1 MFSPQDKLRLKQ
13 LRDDGYL
20 KRDNPLTHE
29 ILTTLHAHSVERPAW
44 YEAFFTLA
52 VDGSEEVETPALAEA
67 WKVEQATAE
76 EHDVFALFGRSEKPR
91 ALRATT
97 VIRQWLK
104 QGLNASPSSVA
115 KAADVSQPRAS
126 QVREEWGDEIR
137 ALLQEAKCLGLSG
150 EDLYNAC
157 NPALP
162 VPTRLI
168 ERLREL
174 RDARGSKGGML
185 RQEFDRWLK
194 AQWDEYKQRNQSK
207 WDTDHPPQWF
217 IRQLSEA

>member
-1 MFSPQDKLRLKQ
+1 MGTLSE
-13 LRDDGYL
+13 
-20 KRDNPLTHE
+20 T
-29 ILTTLHAHSVERPAW
+29 ILSLPTSSYATPHSVTRPQW

-67 WKVEQATAE
+67 WKVEQSTAE

-91 ALRATT
+91 ALRATA

-115 KAADVSQPRAS
+115 RAADVSQPRAS

-157 NPALP
+157 NPTLP

-174 RDARGSKGGML
+174 RDARGSQGGML

-207 WDTDHPPQWF
+207 WDTDYPPRWF
-217 IRQLSEA
+217 IEQIV